1 MWMMP
6 LHLHVNQNSDYD
18 DDDENSV
25 YSDEMFHFH
34 MYKHVAG
41 SETNSLHAR

>member
-6 LHLHVNQNSDYD
+6 LRLHVNQKSDY

-25 YSDEMFHFH
+25 YSDKMFPFH
-34 MYKHVAG
+34 MYKHVAV